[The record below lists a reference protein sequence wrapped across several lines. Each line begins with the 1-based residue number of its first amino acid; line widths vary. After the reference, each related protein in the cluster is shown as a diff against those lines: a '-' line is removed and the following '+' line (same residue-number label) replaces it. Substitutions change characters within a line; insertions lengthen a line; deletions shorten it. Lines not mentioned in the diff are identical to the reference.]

1 MSLAFLIRLQIV
13 AIIVAAVG
21 LLFFG
26 AGVAAPEP
34 ASAAGQATCSLHRL
48 ASGDPATIRVRCTGD
63 KLSPARSLG
72 TSFRRSGANCRIEHL
87 GALDPA
93 AYRYVC

>member
-13 AIIVAAVG
+13 AIVVAAVG
-21 LLFFG
+21 LLFG
-26 AGVAAPEP
+26 AGVAAPGH

-48 ASGDPATIRVRCTGD
+48 ASGDPAMIRVRCTGD
-63 KLSPARSLG
+63 RPSPARSLG

-87 GALDPA
+87 GAIDPA
-93 AYRYVC
+93 SYRYVC

>member
-1 MSLAFLIRLQIV
+1 MSLAFVIRLQIV

-21 LLFFG
+21 LLFG
-26 AGVAAPEP
+26 AGVAAPGH

-63 KLSPARSLG
+63 RPSPARSLG

>member
-13 AIIVAAVG
+13 AIVVAAVG
-21 LLFFG
+21 LLFG
-26 AGVAAPEP
+26 AGVAAPGH

-48 ASGDPATIRVRCTGD
+48 ASGDPAMIRVRCTGD
-63 KLSPARSLG
+63 RPSPARSLG

>member
-13 AIIVAAVG
+13 ASIVAAAG
-21 LLFFG
+21 LLFG
-26 AGVAAPEP
+26 AGIAAPGT

-63 KLSPARSLG
+63 RLSPARSLG
-72 TSFRRSGANCRIEHL
+72 TSFPRPCAKCKIEHL

>member
-21 LLFFG
+21 LLFG
-26 AGVAAPEP
+26 AGVAAPGH

-48 ASGDPATIRVRCTGD
+48 ASGDPAMIRVRCTGD
-63 KLSPARSLG
+63 RPSPARSLG

>member
-21 LLFFG
+21 LLSG
-26 AGVAAPEP
+26 AGVAAPGP
-34 ASAAGQATCSLHRL
+34 ASAAGQAACSLHRL
-48 ASGDPATIRVRCTGD
+48 ASGDPAMIRVRCTGD
-63 KLSPARSLG
+63 RPSPARSLG

>member
-13 AIIVAAVG
+13 AIVVAAVG
-21 LLFFG
+21 LLFG
-26 AGVAAPEP
+26 AGVAAPGA

-48 ASGDPATIRVRCTGD
+48 ASGDPATIRVRCRGD
-63 KLSPARSLG
+63 RPSPARSLG
-72 TSFRRSGANCRIEHL
+72 TSFPRPGAKCRIEHL